1 MPSQVSLRNLL
12 EVGVHFGHRTQKW
25 NPKMDPYIFT
35 QRNGIH
41 ILDLQQ
47 TIKNLHEYHD
57 MIRDLVA
64 DGGVVLF
71 VGTKRQAAE
80 TVRQEAERCGMP
92 YVNHRWL
99 GGTLTNWKTIRTRID
114 ALKTLER
121 ERDDGKHDLLTKKEQ
136 LTKQREIDKLQLRLG
151 GIRNMKSTPD
161 LVFIVDVIRE
171 DTAVKECNILD
182 IPVLALLDTNGDP
195 DQIDYI
201 LPANDDAMRAI
212 KLMVAAVSDAVI
224 AGRAMRKGEDVDEDD
239 FESMAAVN
247 LDRFDN
253 DDDDDDDDEAYLG
266 ESTLQKIR
274 SQMLSADY
282 EDYADADDEADEVD
296 TDDDDNDEDDE

>member
-1 MPSQVSLRNLL
+1 MPSQVTLRNLL

-25 NPKMDPYIFT
+25 NPKMSPYIFT

-57 MIRDLVA
+57 MIRDTVA

-80 TVRQEAERCGMP
+80 TIRQEANRCGMP

-99 GGTLTNWKTIRTRID
+99 GGTLTNWETIRRRIE
-114 ALKTLER
+114 ALKGLEK
-121 ERDDGKHDLLTKKEQ
+121 ERDSGQWELLPKKEQ
-136 LTKQREIDKLQLRLG
+136 LMKQREVEKLQLRLG
-151 GIRNMKSTPD
+151 GIRNMKRVPD
-161 LVFIVDVIRE
+161 LVFVVDAIRE
-171 DTAVKECNILD
+171 DTAVNECNILE
-182 IPVLALLDTNGDP
+182 IPVMALLDTNGDP

-212 KLMVAAVSDAVI
+212 KLMVAAVADAVL
-224 AGRAMRKGEDVDEDD
+224 AGRAMRKGEDVEDDFDTMAEVDLGRYDDEDEDD
-239 FESMAAVN
+239 EGT
-247 LDRFDN
+247 
-253 DDDDDDDDEAYLG
+253 DEQYLG
-266 ESTLQKIR
+266 QSTLEKIR
-274 SQMLSADY
+274 SQRLV
-282 EDYADADDEADEVD
+282 E
-296 TDDDDNDEDDE
+296 DEDE

>member
-25 NPKMDPYIFT
+25 NPKMSPYIFT

-64 DGGVVLF
+64 GGGSVLF

-80 TVRQEAERCGMP
+80 TIRREAERCGMP
-92 YVNHRWL
+92 YVNYRWL
-99 GGTLTNWKTIRTRID
+99 GGTLTNWQTIRRRID
-114 ALKTLER
+114 TLKELENER
-121 ERDDGKHDLLTKKEQ
+121 ESPKFDLLTKKEQ
-136 LTKQREIDKLQLRLG
+136 LTKEREIEKLLLRLG
-151 GIRNMKSTPD
+151 GIRHMKGLPN
-161 LVFIVDVIRE
+161 LVFIVDVVRE

-182 IPVLALLDTNGDP
+182 IPVLALLDSNGNP

-212 KLMVAAVSDAVI
+212 KLMVGAVADAVL
-224 AGRAMRKGEDVDEDD
+224 AGRAMRKGEFEDEND
-239 FESMAAVN
+239 
-247 LDRFDN
+247 FDN
-253 DDDDDDDDEAYLG
+253 MTEVDLSRYDDNDDDASNDEAYLGQSTLEKIRSQKLVDDDDDDVTDE
-266 ESTLQKIR
+266 
-274 SQMLSADY
+274 
-282 EDYADADDEADEVD
+282 
-296 TDDDDNDEDDE
+296 

>member
-25 NPKMDPYIFT
+25 NPKMSPYIFT

-64 DGGVVLF
+64 GGGSVLF

-80 TVRQEAERCGMP
+80 TIRREAERCGMP
-92 YVNHRWL
+92 YVNYRWL
-99 GGTLTNWKTIRTRID
+99 GGTLTNWQTIRRRID
-114 ALKTLER
+114 TLKELENER
-121 ERDDGKHDLLTKKEQ
+121 ESPKFDLLTKKEQ
-136 LTKQREIDKLQLRLG
+136 LTKEREIEKLLLRLG
-151 GIRNMKSTPD
+151 GIRHMKGLPN
-161 LVFIVDVIRE
+161 LVFIVDVVRE

-182 IPVLALLDTNGDP
+182 IPVLALLDSNGNP

-212 KLMVAAVSDAVI
+212 KLMVGAVADAVL
-224 AGRAMRKGEDVDEDD
+224 AGRAMRKGEFEDENDFDNMTEVDLSRYD
-239 FESMAAVN
+239 
-247 LDRFDN
+247 DN
-253 DDDDDDDDEAYLG
+253 DDDASDDEAYLG
-266 ESTLQKIR
+266 QSTLEKIR
-274 SQMLSADY
+274 SQKL
-282 EDYADADDEADEVD
+282 V
-296 TDDDDNDEDDE
+296 DDDDDDVTDE